1 MLKKVLILR
10 YKLDNP
16 NFSNNLKVPFLK
28 TGKTSNQFSLFLWA
42 HIKSNSSDSVNKYII
57 VV

>member
-16 NFSNNLKVPFLK
+16 NFSNNLKVPFLQ
-28 TGKTSNQFSLFLWA
+28 TWKTSNKFLLFLWA
-42 HIKSNSSDSVNKYII
+42 HTNSNSSDSVNKYII